1 MQPNDPRDG
10 ADSDR
15 AYDRRTILTG
25 AGSLSIGGLLAS
37 SGLVSAD
44 DENGREPGPKE
55 DELIVGISPSASDIE
70 REALAAVPGDARV
83 EHTNDVINYVVVSFP
98 SEAPDFARET
108 FIESITANEFVEY
121 AEPNATMESF
131 VTPND
136 PYYGSQHAPGQVGCD
151 EAWETTYGDGDVTI
165 SIVDQGIQYDHPALA
180 DNMDDSVSNHGDV
193 FTGYGSDPYP
203 VAGDEQHG
211 THVGGIAAGGTDD
224 GTGHAGISNC
234 SLLSARA
241 LDRSGQ
247 GALSDIADAI
257 QWSVDAGA
265 DIVNLSLGAT
275 SGYYTLR
282 SACDYAANNGVLLVG
297 ATGNSGANSVAY
309 PAAYDD
315 VMAVT
320 AVTSNDSLASFSNT
334 GSRVDITAPGT
345 QILSAVPWDDYGRMS
360 GTSMAAPVVS
370 GVAGLVLSAYPDL
383 SGGELRQHLKD
394 TAVDV
399 GLSSYAQG
407 AGRVDA
413 AAAVDTVPDGYDGER
428 GTGDEPQDDEQ
439 NDDTD
444 DSDESD
450 GDEEEGHLLA
460 FVTEPDARNA
470 EYEFTADGPVEITD
484 APYDSPSGRSIG
496 GNGNDTITESDG
508 TYTVS
513 GLTGGG
519 HGDAFRVDGAVTSI
533 DIDQP
538 DVMWVELEGEELS
551 VEEVIRETGGEPD
564 EDENEEADEPTCG
577 DETITASADGTLDG
591 SGWWGE
597 SDRYTYS
604 LHTDDPCSATLELA
618 VPDNASFNLYVT
630 LDGRRPSRWDYDES
644 TSGDGE
650 PITVSLEGDEQFGL
664 QVHAVSGSSDYTLS
678 IEERGL

>member
-15 AYDRRTILTG
+15 AYNRRTVLTG

-37 SGLVSAD
+37 SGVVSAD

-83 EHTNDVINYVVVSFP
+83 EHTNEVINYAVVSFP

-108 FIESITANEFVEY
+108 FIEAITANEYVEY

-131 VTPND
+131 VTPDD
-136 PYYGSQHAPGQVGCD
+136 PYYGSQHAPAQIGCD

-180 DNMDDSVSNHGDV
+180 DNMDDSVSNHGNV

-224 GTGHAGISNC
+224 GTGHAGISDC

-241 LDRSGQ
+241 LDRSGR

-265 DIVNLSLGAT
+265 DIINLSLGST
-275 SGYYTLR
+275 SGYHTLR

-334 GSRVDITAPGT
+334 GSRVDIAAPGT
-345 QILSAVPWDDYGRMS
+345 RILSAVPWDSYGRMS

-383 SGGELRQHLKD
+383 SGAELRQHLKD

-407 AGRVDA
+407 SGRLDA
-413 AAAVDTVPDGYDGER
+413 AAAVNTVPDGYDGER
-428 GTGDEPQDDEQ
+428 GTGDDPQDDDQ
-439 NDDTD
+439 
-444 DSDESD
+444 SD
-450 GDEEEGHLLA
+450 GDESEGHLLA
-460 FVTEPDARNA
+460 FVTDPSASLA
-470 EYEFTADGPVEITD
+470 EYEFTADGPVEIAD

-513 GLTGGG
+513 GLTGRGY
-519 HGDAFRVDGAVTSI
+519 GDAFRVRGAVTSI
-533 DIDQP
+533 TIDQP
-538 DVMWVELEGEELS
+538 DVMWVELDGEKMS
-551 VEEVIRETGGEPD
+551 VDRVISETGGNPD
-564 EDENEEADEPTCG
+564 EDETAEPTCG
-577 DETITASADGTLDG
+577 DETITASVDGTLDG

-604 LHTDDPCSATLELA
+604 LHTENPCSATLELE
-618 VPDNASFNLYVT
+618 VPDAASVNLYVT

-644 TSGDGE
+644 TSADGE

-664 QVHAVSGSSDYTLS
+664 QVHAVSGTSDYTLS